1 MVPAIR
7 KVVVRKMQN
16 KRVRDA
22 YRNKTGKKPAGR
34 GRGEPTAFKK
44 LLAEGTYSLNLPLAE
59 TAQTVSARQAAQ
71 PTSPRS
77 PR

>member
-44 LLAEGTYSLNLPLAE
+44 LLAEDTYSLNLPLAE
-59 TAQTVSARQAAQ
+59 TAQDGQRQAGC
-71 PTSPRS
+71 PTEPPRS